1 MKRVMLIFVLVAA
14 LSLGVFQVA
23 LAHAKLDHCTPAVD
37 ATVAQV
43 PGQVVCVMSE
53 EIDTKLS
60 TLSVWDAGGVQV
72 DKRDAHVDLNDP
84 DHKTLIVS
92 LDPAGMKDGIYT
104 VKYHTVTPD
113 DGGVTDGTFQFVAG
127 SAATSAQPPLG
138 TSSQALTSTVVTST
152 VVVTPTV
159 APTPAPAPSAQP
171 PLGTPALA
179 PQPTPAALP
188 PTGGSQAA
196 AGWMVGLGLLGLAL
210 AGGGAVIRRFT
221 R

>member
-1 MKRVMLIFVLVAA
+1 MKRIMLVFVLGAV

-23 LAHAKLDHCTPAVD
+23 FAHAKLDHCTPAVD

-43 PGQVVCVMSE
+43 PSQVVCMMSE

-60 TLSVWDAGGVQV
+60 TISVWDANDVQV
-72 DKRDAHVDLNDP
+72 DKKDAHVDLNDP

-92 LDPAGMKDGIYT
+92 LDPSSIKDGVYT

-113 DGGVTDGTFQFVAG
+113 DAGVTDGTFQFVAG
-127 SAATSAQPPLG
+127 SAAMAST
-138 TSSQALTSTVVTST
+138 QALTSTVVTST
-152 VVVTPTV
+152 LAVTSPV
-159 APTPAPAPSAQP
+159 APTPAPAS
-171 PLGTPALA
+171 
-179 PQPTPAALP
+179 QPTPAALP

-196 AGWMVGLGLLGLAL
+196 IGLIVGLGLLGLAM
-210 AGGGAVIRRFT
+210 ANSGMVIRRFT

>member
-1 MKRVMLIFVLVAA
+1 MKRITLVFVLVAA

-23 LAHAKLDHCTPAVD
+23 FAHAKLDHCTPAVD
-37 ATVAQV
+37 AAVAQV
-43 PGQVVCVMSE
+43 PGQLVCVMSE

-60 TLSVWDAGGVQV
+60 TISVWDANGVQV
-72 DKRDAHVDLNDP
+72 DKKDAHVDLNDP

-92 LDPAGMKDGIYT
+92 LDPASMKDGVYT

-127 SAATSAQPPLG
+127 SAVATS
-138 TSSQALTSTVVTST
+138 TQALTSTVVTST
-152 VVVTPTV
+152 LAVTPTV
-159 APTPAPAPSAQP
+159 AVAPTPVPA
-171 PLGTPALA
+171 TPTPA

-196 AGWMVGLGLLGLAL
+196 IGLVVGLGLLGLAL
-210 AGGGAVIRRFT
+210 AGGGLAIKRFT

>member
-1 MKRVMLIFVLVAA
+1 MKRIMLVFVLVVA
-14 LSLGVFQVA
+14 LSLSVFRVVF
-23 LAHAKLDHCTPAVD
+23 AHAELDHCAPAVD

-60 TLSVWDAGGVQV
+60 TLSVWDANGVQV
-72 DKRDAHVDLNDP
+72 DKKDAHVDLNDP

-92 LDPAGMKDGIYT
+92 LDPSGIKDGIYT

-127 SAATSAQPPLG
+127 SAAT
-138 TSSQALTSTVVTST
+138 TSTQALTSTVVTST
-152 VVVTPTV
+152 LAVTPTV
-159 APTPAPAPSAQP
+159 APAPTPAPEA
-171 PLGTPALA
+171 TPTPV

-196 AGWMVGLGLLGLAL
+196 SGLMVGLGLLGLAI
-210 AGGGAVIRRFT
+210 AGSGVAISRFT

>member
-1 MKRVMLIFVLVAA
+1 MKRIMLVFVLGAA

-23 LAHAKLDHCTPAVD
+23 FAHAKLDHCTPAVD
-37 ATVAQV
+37 ATVAQA
-43 PGQVVCVMSE
+43 PAQVVCVMSE

-60 TLSVWDAGGVQV
+60 TISVWDANGVQV
-72 DKRDAHVDLNDP
+72 DKKDAHVDLNDP

-92 LDPAGMKDGIYT
+92 LDPSGIKDGIYT

-113 DGGVTDGTFQFVAG
+113 DGGVTDGTFQFIAG
-127 SAATSAQPPLG
+127 SVAT
-138 TSSQALTSTVVTST
+138 TSTQALTSTVVTST
-152 VVVTPTV
+152 LAVTPTV
-159 APTPAPAPSAQP
+159 APAPTPAPEA
-171 PLGTPALA
+171 TPTPV

-196 AGWMVGLGLLGLAL
+196 SGLMVGLGLLGLAI
-210 AGGGAVIRRFT
+210 AGSGVAIRRFT